1 MESFQEAVI
10 HTLRSIARHGI
21 NGNIVDAAEDAVFDI
36 GIVALQA
43 AKQDLDLL
51 PLGAAAAVVAHG
63 AVLSKAAGALDEF
76 QIIVALPAQDIFF
89 PDAVHGADQGHAGKA
104 GAVELGRHGLHLG
117 AVEHAHHGRLNNI
130 VEVVAQRDLIASQ
143 LLGLAVQVAAPHPGT
158 EVAGVLF
165 GVVGNGKDVALEDG
179 HWDVQQLGIGLDLL
193 AVDLVVA
200 GVHHQKDQFKGN
212 IAVLLQLLHQLCHQ
226 HGVFAARD
234 ADGDLVSLLYQLVA
248 LYRHDKGGPQL
259 LAVFL
264 DDTAFDHLIRFKLTF
279 HVGSSFYLMYGGQL
293 TVADIERLQKGFD
306 LVLGGQ
312 MAQADAP
319 GGQCVAAVAAD
330 RKHRTRRQ
338 TIRRAG

>member
-1 MESFQEAVI
+1 MEPFQEAVLHALGFVAGHGI
-10 HTLRSIARHGI
+10 QRHG
-21 NGNIVDAAEDAVFDI
+21 VDAAEDAVFNV
-36 GIVALQA
+36 GVVALEA
-43 AKQDLDLL
+43 AEQDLDLL
-51 PLGAAAAVVAHG
+51 PLGTAAAVVAHG
-63 AVLSKAAGALDEF
+63 AVLSKAAGTLDEF
-76 QIIVALPAQDIFF
+76 QIIVALPGQDIFF

-179 HWDVQQLGIGLDLL
+179 HRDVQQLGIGLDLL

-212 IAVLLQLLHQLCHQ
+212 IAVLLQLLHQLGHQ
-226 HGVFAARD
+226 HGVLAARD
-234 ADGDLVSLLYQLVA
+234 ADGDLVPGLDELVA
-248 LYRHDKGGPQL
+248 LDRHDEGGPQL

-264 DDTAFDHLIRFKLTF
+264 DDTAFNLFLLLSGSIFILYELT
-279 HVGSSFYLMYGGQL
+279 
-293 TVADIERLQKGFD
+293 
-306 LVLGGQ
+306 
-312 MAQADAP
+312 
-319 GGQCVAAVAAD
+319 
-330 RKHRTRRQ
+330 
-338 TIRRAG
+338 

>member
-1 MESFQEAVI
+1 MI
-10 HTLRSIARHGI
+10 HTLGSIARHGI

-43 AKQDLDLL
+43 AEQDLDLL
-51 PLGAAAAVVAHG
+51 PLGTTAAVVAHG
-63 AVLSKAAGALDEF
+63 AVLGKAAGALDEF
-76 QIIVALPAQDIFF
+76 QIIVALPGQDIFF
-89 PDAVHGADQGHAGKA
+89 PDAVHGADQGHAGEA

-117 AVEHAHHGRLNNI
+117 AVEHTHHGRLNHI
-130 VEVVAQRDLIASQ
+130 VEVVAQRDLVASQ
-143 LLGLAVQVAAPHPGT
+143 LLGLAVQVTAPHPGT
-158 EVAGVLF
+158 EIAGVLF

-179 HWDVQQLGIGLDLL
+179 HRNVQQLGIGLDLL
-193 AVDLVVA
+193 TVDLIVA
-200 GVHHQKDQFKGN
+200 GVHHQKDQLKGN
-212 IAVLLQLLHQLCHQ
+212 IAVLLQFLHQLCHQ

-234 ADGDLVSLLYQLVA
+234 ANGDLVSLLYQLVA

-259 LAVFL
+259 LSVFL

-293 TVADIERLQKGFD
+293 TVADIECLQKGFD

-319 GGQCVAAVAAD
+319 GGQCVATVAAD

>member
-1 MESFQEAVI
+1 M
-10 HTLRSIARHGI
+10 
-21 NGNIVDAAEDAVFDI
+21 
-36 GIVALQA
+36 
-43 AKQDLDLL
+43 
-51 PLGAAAAVVAHG
+51 
-63 AVLSKAAGALDEF
+63 
-76 QIIVALPAQDIFF
+76 
-89 PDAVHGADQGHAGKA
+89 
-104 GAVELGRHGLHLG
+104 
-117 AVEHAHHGRLNNI
+117 
-130 VEVVAQRDLIASQ
+130 
-143 LLGLAVQVAAPHPGT
+143 
-158 EVAGVLF
+158 
-165 GVVGNGKDVALEDG
+165 
-179 HWDVQQLGIGLDLL
+179 
-193 AVDLVVA
+193 
-200 GVHHQKDQFKGN
+200 
-212 IAVLLQLLHQLCHQ
+212 LLQLLHQLCHQ

-338 TIRRAG
+338 TVRRAG